1 MPEPED
7 VVRDVLAGTVWAPH
21 EARTAAEP
29 PALPPVVEL
38 TFPETTVVAP
48 IVLEP
53 VAPPEAVPEA
63 VEVDGAPAGD
73 EPNEADP
80 RPTAPRDRRGTALLT
95 ALALVVIA
103 LGVTSAVLVR
113 AVRRHDAESDRRT
126 AAVTAAR
133 QAAVNFTTIDYR
145 TLDRDLARVA
155 DGATG
160 DFRREFTTQATSKE
174 FTDRVRTTKVVST
187 GEVLDAAVTDLSRD
201 RAVVLVIAD
210 STVTNSSLPA
220 PGAVRHVRLRLT
232 MTLVR
237 GHWLVSDLAPAA

>member
-1 MPEPED
+1 
-7 VVRDVLAGTVWAPH
+7 V
-21 EARTAAEP
+21 
-29 PALPPVVEL
+29 
-38 TFPETTVVAP
+38 
-48 IVLEP
+48 
-53 VAPPEAVPEA
+53 
-63 VEVDGAPAGD
+63 GD
-73 EPNEADP
+73 ADP
-80 RPTAPRDRRGTALLT
+80 RAPLHRGRRATALLVAISVVVVSLAVT
-95 ALALVVIA
+95 A
-103 LGVTSAVLVR
+103 TVLLR
-113 AVRRHDAESDRRT
+113 AVGRHDAESDRRL

-160 DFRREFTTQATSKE
+160 DFRREFTDQATSKE

-187 GEVLDAAVTDLSRD
+187 GEVLDAAVADLSED
-201 RAVVLVIAD
+201 RAIVLVIAD

-237 GHWLVSDLAPAA
+237 DRWLVSDLAPAA